1 MRYGYSGLPPEGVS
15 DEEFLDGL
23 ALEGYTAMELSF
35 VHDFP
40 WKKPRCTAFGKLA
53 AERDI
58 SLSVHAPF
66 FAMLTVDDE
75 ERSKKCVHAIE
86 HSMKLSQA
94 MGGTITVVHPGHS
107 RDRTSEEI
115 FELVRSRLD
124 YLASKTTHLSQHLGL
139 ETSGTVAAFGSL
151 GDIAVLANEYP
162 FVYPVVDWAH
172 VHAVSQGQMTSRESF
187 EAVINFLYSEFPNF
201 KTEHLHT
208 HFSDNLFGPAGEI
221 KHVPYGQG
229 TLRATPL
236 AETIASMNL
245 DITIISESH
254 HLDSHRAIFREL
266 TEGIENAP
274 ATPAASTRPLSDLKL
289 PDPVSVIK
297 DGEAFV
303 PIGVRQPLRLS
314 NIDKPL
320 IPTPDGAAYSKG
332 DLIQYYASISPFLLP
347 HVANRPLT
355 MVRFPNGIEGDHFYE
370 KRSPSHAPD
379 WITTAVMGDGI
390 EYITANDRATL
401 MWLANMAC
409 IEMHPTLHR
418 TASEDA
424 DVALFDIDP
433 QEGATWA
440 DLAEV
445 AALIKLTLDN
455 LGLRGYPKTSGS
467 RGLHIHVP
475 LAPGHSF
482 ERSRGFIGA
491 VAGLLS
497 KANPDGISIEFDKGK
512 RKGKVYIDV
521 GQNGPRRTT
530 AGVYS
535 VRPRPG
541 APVSTPLLW
550 NEIGDV
556 EPSRFTIETIWE
568 RIDEHGDLFA
578 PAIRGGQDLGVAEEA
593 LGIGT

>member
-1 MRYGYSGLPPEGVS
+1 
-15 DEEFLDGL
+15 
-23 ALEGYTAMELSF
+23 
-35 VHDFP
+35 
-40 WKKPRCTAFGKLA
+40 
-53 AERDI
+53 
-58 SLSVHAPF
+58 
-66 FAMLTVDDE
+66 
-75 ERSKKCVHAIE
+75 
-86 HSMKLSQA
+86 
-94 MGGTITVVHPGHS
+94 
-107 RDRTSEEI
+107 
-115 FELVRSRLD
+115 
-124 YLASKTTHLSQHLGL
+124 
-139 ETSGTVAAFGSL
+139 
-151 GDIAVLANEYP
+151 
-162 FVYPVVDWAH
+162 
-172 VHAVSQGQMTSRESF
+172 
-187 EAVINFLYSEFPNF
+187 
-201 KTEHLHT
+201 
-208 HFSDNLFGPAGEI
+208 
-221 KHVPYGQG
+221 HVPYGQG

-245 DITIISESH
+245 DITVISESH
-254 HLDSHRAIFREL
+254 HLDSHRAIFHEL

-274 ATPAASTRPLSDLKL
+274 ATPAAATRPLSHLTL
-289 PDPVSVIK
+289 PDAVSVIK

-320 IPTPDGAAYSKG
+320 IPSPGGQTYSKG
-332 DLIQYYASISPFLLP
+332 DLIQYYASISPHLLP
-347 HVANRPLT
+347 HLANRPLT
-355 MVRFPNGIEGDHFYE
+355 MVRFPNGIDGDHFYE

-475 LAPGHSF
+475 LGPGHSF

-491 VAGLLS
+491 VGGLLS
-497 KANPDGISIEFDKGK
+497 KANPDGISIEFDKAK
-512 RKGKVYIDV
+512 RKGKVYIDI

-541 APVSTPLLW
+541 APVSTPLRW
-550 NEIGDV
+550 DEIGDV

-568 RIDEHGDLFA
+568 RIEQHGDLFA
-578 PAIRGGQDLGVAEEA
+578 PAIRGGQDLTVAEEA
-593 LGIGT
+593 LGIET

>member
-1 MRYGYSGLPPEGVS
+1 MS
-15 DEEFLDGL
+15 DEQFLDML
-23 ALEGYTAMELSF
+23 AAESFTHMELAF

-40 WKKPRCTAFGKLA
+40 WKKPRCAAFGKLA

-58 SLSVHAPF
+58 GLSVHAPF
-66 FAMLTVDDE
+66 FAMLTVEDE
-75 ERSKKCVHAIE
+75 ERAKKCVHAIE

-94 MGGTITVVHPGHS
+94 MGGTITVVHPGHA
-107 RDRTSEEI
+107 RDKTSEEI
-115 FELVRSRLD
+115 FDLVRERLD
-124 YLASKTTHLSQHLGL
+124 YLASKTHHLSQHLGL
-139 ETSGTVAAFGSL
+139 EVSGTVGAFGSL
-151 GDIAVLANEYP
+151 GDIAVMANEYP

-172 VHAVSQGQMTSRESF
+172 VHAVTQGQMTNRESF

-208 HFSDNLFGPAGEI
+208 HFSDNHFGPGGEI
-221 KHVPYGQG
+221 KHVPYGEG

-245 DITIISESH
+245 DITVISESH
-254 HLDSHRAIFREL
+254 QMDSHRQILAEL
-266 TEGIENAP
+266 NEGLESAPSTP
-274 ATPAASTRPLSDLKL
+274 ATNTRPLSELEL
-289 PDPVSVIK
+289 PNPISVMV

-314 NIDKPL
+314 NVDKPL
-320 IPTPDGAAYSKG
+320 FGSTDAEGTGYTKG
-332 DLIQYYASISPFLLP
+332 DLIQFYASISQHLLP
-347 HVANRPLT
+347 HIADRPLT
-355 MVRFPNGIEGDHFYE
+355 MVRFPNGIDDKHFYE

-379 WITTAVMGDGI
+379 WINTQVMGDGI

-409 IEMHPTLHR
+409 IEVHPTLHR
-418 TASEDA
+418 GDDSQA
-424 DVALFDIDP
+424 DIALFDIDP
-433 QEGATWA
+433 QEGASWA
-440 DLAEV
+440 DLAE
-445 AALIKLTLDN
+445 AAGLLKLLLDN

-482 ERSRGFIGA
+482 ERSRGFIAA
-491 VAGLLS
+491 VGGLLA
-497 KANPDGISIEFDKGK
+497 KANPDGISIEFDKAK
-512 RKGKVYIDV
+512 RKGKVYIDI

-541 APVSTPLLW
+541 APVSTPLRW
-550 NEIGDV
+550 EEIGDID
-556 EPSRFTIETIWE
+556 PMQFTIETIWD
-568 RIDEHGDLFA
+568 RLAEHGDLFA
-578 PAIRGGQDLGVAEEA
+578 PASRDGQDLAQAEEA
-593 LGIGT
+593 LGIT